1 MRRASQLINKMLL
14 SIKANWLKS
23 SYLIFIT
30 TSNQAFHNCSCET
43 VVKYVFNKLSSLFW
57 LFDTLNYTE
66 ITIQSNF
73 FFTIYSKTRVF
84 AIWKKNHYY
93 LYVNFIRKKPLFHS
107 NHSIHKLWL
116 NLIWFRSDWCS
127 ILTVTS
133 KNNRLSWM
141 FATQVLWILYRWY
154 FLITPIIDW
163 LHKKRRNS
171 NKCGLSQFCKCN
183 EILFLTHGCV

>member
-1 MRRASQLINKMLL
+1 MKLLWNMCLINCHLFSDFLTL
-14 SIKANWLKS
+14 SITQRL
-23 SYLIFIT
+23 
-30 TSNQAFHNCSCET
+30 Q
-43 VVKYVFNKLSSLFW
+43 FNR
-57 LFDTLNYTE
+57 
-66 ITIQSNF
+66 NF
-73 FFTIYSKTRVF
+73 FLQFIQKQEF
-84 AIWKKNHYY
+84 LLFEKKNHYY

-107 NHSIHKLWL
+107 NHSIHKLRL

-141 FATQVLWILYRWY
+141 FATQILWILYRWY

-183 EILFLTHGCV
+183 EILFLTHGCA